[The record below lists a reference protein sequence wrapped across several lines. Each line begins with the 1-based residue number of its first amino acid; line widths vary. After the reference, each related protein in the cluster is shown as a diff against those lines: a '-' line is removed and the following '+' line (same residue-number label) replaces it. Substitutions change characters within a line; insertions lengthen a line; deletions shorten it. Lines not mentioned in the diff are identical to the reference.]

1 MFHSVIG
8 YHLETMKYEV
18 RDKIMKVEYRNATDR
33 MSLFRATG
41 DLYAIP
47 NSCKK
52 DICSHIFFPLDHY
65 RFLYLKKRFLVQAEK
80 YMTIDLSGVDHCDL
94 RPIGS

>member
-1 MFHSVIG
+1 MFP
-8 YHLETMKYEV
+8 Y
-18 RDKIMKVEYRNATDR
+18 
-33 MSLFRATG
+33 
-41 DLYAIP
+41 
-47 NSCKK
+47 
-52 DICSHIFFPLDHY
+52 FFPLDHY